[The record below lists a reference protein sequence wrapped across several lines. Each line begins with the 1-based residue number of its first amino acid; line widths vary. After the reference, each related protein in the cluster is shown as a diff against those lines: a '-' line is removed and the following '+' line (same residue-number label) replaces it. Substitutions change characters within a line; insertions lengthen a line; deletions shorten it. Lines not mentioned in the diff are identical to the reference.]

1 MGKNDFVMNQFPFC
15 VIMFVDDSFI
25 SAYLS
30 NSWEIFLAL
39 LVFSRKKILNSLQI
53 ILQFR
58 NVTINLNQYN
68 FSFESF
74 SEAQCGKTQNS
85 LSPKLFS

>member
-1 MGKNDFVMNQFPFC
+1 
-15 VIMFVDDSFI
+15 MFVDDSFI

-39 LVFSRKKILNSLQI
+39 LVFSRKKLNSLQI

-58 NVTINLNQYN
+58 NVTINLNQHN